1 MQHLPSA
8 RTANEARVQT
18 TANMARSKQAMPVK
32 RATSSEYISK
42 HDRFPKNNTD
52 LAAQAK
58 DTVKALAA
66 GGRDEPGS
74 GMLQLLICVGGI
86 YASL

>member
-1 MQHLPSA
+1 
-8 RTANEARVQT
+8 
-18 TANMARSKQAMPVK
+18 MARSKQAMPVQ

-42 HDRFPKNNTD
+42 HDRFPKKTTD
-52 LAAQAK
+52 LAAKAK
-58 DTVKALAA
+58 DNVQALAPA
-66 GGRDEPGS
+66 ARDDSGS